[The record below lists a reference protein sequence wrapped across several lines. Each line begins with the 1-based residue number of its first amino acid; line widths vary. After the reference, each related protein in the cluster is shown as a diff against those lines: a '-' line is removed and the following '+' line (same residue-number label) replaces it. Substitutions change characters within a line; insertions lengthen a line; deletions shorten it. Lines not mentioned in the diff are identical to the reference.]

1 MSSCIVLG
9 GSGFIGR
16 RVCQHL
22 VQNGFKVKSISRHPF
37 KTQNDSIQFHPMD
50 LSKPSAKNIANLL
63 DKNVKGIINLIGIMY
78 EDKSRGIT
86 FQRLHEELPKELSVV
101 AKENDLHLV
110 HVSAIGANSNSDI
123 PYLRSKGHGERY
135 CSDSGCKYTI
145 LRPSLVFGPE
155 DTFFN
160 RFAMLLN
167 FLPVLPVFNGGKSLF
182 QPAYVDDIAEAI
194 VKIVGNANEY
204 NGKIFELAGPDV
216 LTYRQMMEK
225 IVAYT
230 GKTRPIVSMPNSIA
244 NLQAFFMEMLPV
256 NPLTITRDQIK
267 MLGMNNV
274 ASENMPGFKEL
285 KITPKYIDEIVPQ
298 YLNK

>member
-1 MSSCIVLG
+1 
-9 GSGFIGR
+9 
-16 RVCQHL
+16 
-22 VQNGFKVKSISRHPF
+22 
-37 KTQNDSIQFHPMD
+37 
-50 LSKPSAKNIANLL
+50 
-63 DKNVKGIINLIGIMY
+63 
-78 EDKSRGIT
+78 
-86 FQRLHEELPKELSVV
+86 
-101 AKENDLHLV
+101 
-110 HVSAIGANSNSDI
+110 
-123 PYLRSKGHGERY
+123 
-135 CSDSGCKYTI
+135 
-145 LRPSLVFGPE
+145 
-155 DTFFN
+155 

-194 VKIVGNANEY
+194 VKIVGNANEH

-267 MLGMNNV
+267 MLGMNN
-274 ASENMPGFKEL
+274 
-285 KITPKYIDEIVPQ
+285 
-298 YLNK
+298 